1 MVEIEMQI
9 GNLPT
14 NKHED
19 IKIFDKNR
27 SKMFL
32 SRTSY
37 KFFGVFFSATMVH
50 PVDSAVQFE
59 ISIGNYGNKL
69 DVNTLAQ
76 SSTTAATNPIY
87 DGNKYY
93 YLPWMEQ
100 KPCLVVDSQ
109 WEDCTY
115 RIECLN
121 TLIFIA
127 DTLEEGLQPVKM
139 AMDLGE
145 YDETAV
151 KAELKT
157 VLNKLVDLLDNTI
170 PRFSKKALT
179 SRSFTKLDQQLRVYR
194 KRELL
199 PY

>member
-1 MVEIEMQI
+1 MSNVS
-9 GNLPT
+9 L
-14 NKHED
+14 H
-19 IKIFDKNR
+19 
-27 SKMFL
+27 L
-32 SRTSY
+32 SPH
-37 KFFGVFFSATMVH
+37 V
-50 PVDSAVQFE
+50 
-59 ISIGNYGNKL
+59 GNYGNKL

-127 DTLEEGLQPVKM
+127 DTLVCAWSERLDVLHYVYVRKQPR
-139 AMDLGE
+139 
-145 YDETAV
+145 
-151 KAELKT
+151 
-157 VLNKLVDLLDNTI
+157 
-170 PRFSKKALT
+170 PLT
-179 SRSFTKLDQQLRVYR
+179 FVMCVWS
-194 KRELL
+194 E
-199 PY
+199 